1 MEHALS
7 VEARGICSLSRWVAV
22 EFKKHQL
29 RVGSPFVGTDAK
41 SNIGAI
47 FRLDLGDPNIYYQDH
62 MNIASDLKDAIA
74 GVTDG
79 VDVKVVL
86 PIHVCPD
93 PSDCPDGAASRTWT
107 SAAVDTT
114 CYKSGNACPEAH
126 SVCDPSYCSIERWN
140 EIILELQNAGAKV
153 LGLICAFP
161 RPHVSLQV
169 VGLLAPPQHFDC
181 RPSCSDLQ
189 KAKLSLYL
197 RTHPPALSSV
207 QSLSSS
213 YHALKTTPKCPSA
226 RNRHLRPLR
235 GGPSPGDTPQL
246 RILPRGPPTGGPP
259 WRLLSRSPS
268 PGISPQEI
276 FPRAWVLIRRLLTKF
291 YVDVEVINKCSL
303 GNVLRP
309 GLVAT

>member
-29 RVGSPFVGTDAK
+29 RVGAPFTAAAK
-41 SNIGAI
+41 SEIGAI

-74 GVTDG
+74 EVTDG

-140 EIILELQNAGAKV
+140 EIIADLKNAGAQV

-189 KAKLSLYL
+189 KAKLSLYFANAPACPQQCAVAL
-197 RTHPPALSSV
+197 QFISRTEDYPEMPFCPESTPP
-207 QSLSSS
+207 
-213 YHALKTTPKCPSA
+213 
-226 RNRHLRPLR
+226 
-235 GGPSPGDTPQL
+235 PSPGRTLPGRHSPAADPPQRASHRGASLETPLQES
-246 RILPRGPPTGGPP
+246 
-259 WRLLSRSPS
+259 LSRDLS
-268 PGISPQEI
+268 PGDLPQGMG
-276 FPRAWVLIRRLLTKF
+276 FDKAT
-291 YVDVEVINKCSL
+291 INKMLMSML
-303 GNVLRP
+303 K
-309 GLVAT
+309 

>member
-62 MNIASDLKDAIA
+62 KNIASDLKAA
-74 GVTDG
+74 GVDENF
-79 VDVKVVL
+79 KVVL
-86 PIHVCPD
+86 PIHVD
-93 PSDCPDGAASRTWT
+93 SRVGSWT
-107 SAAVDTT
+107 SAAEDTQ

-140 EIILELQNAGAKV
+140 EIILELQNAGAQV

-207 QSLSSS
+207 QSLSNS

-235 GGPSPGDTPQL
+235 GGLSPGDTPQL

-276 FPRAWVLIRRLLTKF
+276 FPRAWVLIRRVLTKF

>member
-29 RVGSPFVGTDAK
+29 RVGSPFKGAAK
-41 SNIGAI
+41 ESIGAI

-74 GVTDG
+74 EVTDG

-140 EIILELQNAGAKV
+140 EIIVELKKAPKVKV
-153 LGLICAFP
+153 LRLICAFP

-235 GGPSPGDTPQL
+235 GGPSPGELPSCGSSPEGLPQGGL
-246 RILPRGPPTGGPP
+246 PGDSSPGVPLQGSLPR
-259 WRLLSRSPS
+259 RSS
-268 PGISPQEI
+268 PGHG
-276 FPRAWVLIRRLLTKF
+276 F
-291 YVDVEVINKCSL
+291 
-303 GNVLRP
+303 
-309 GLVAT
+309 

>member
-62 MNIASDLKDAIA
+62 KNIASDLKAA
-74 GVTDG
+74 GVDENF
-79 VDVKVVL
+79 KVVL
-86 PIHVCPD
+86 PIHVD
-93 PSDCPDGAASRTWT
+93 SRVGSWT
-107 SAAVDTT
+107 SAAEDTQ

-189 KAKLSLYL
+189 KSKAFFVFANAPACPQQCAVALQFIS
-197 RTHPPALSSV
+197 RTEDYPEMPFCPESTPP
-207 QSLSSS
+207 
-213 YHALKTTPKCPSA
+213 
-226 RNRHLRPLR
+226 
-235 GGPSPGDTPQL
+235 PSPGRTLPGRHSPAADPPQRASLRGASLGTPLQESF
-246 RILPRGPPTGGPP
+246 
-259 WRLLSRSPS
+259 SRDLS
-268 PGISPQEI
+268 PGDLPQGMG
-276 FPRAWVLIRRLLTKF
+276 FDKAT
-291 YVDVEVINKCSL
+291 INKILC
-303 GNVLRP
+303 RC
-309 GLVAT
+309 

>member
-62 MNIASDLKDAIA
+62 KNIASDLKAA
-74 GVTDG
+74 GVDENF
-79 VDVKVVL
+79 KVVL
-86 PIHVCPD
+86 PIHVD
-93 PSDCPDGAASRTWT
+93 SRVGSWT
-107 SAAVDTT
+107 SAAEDTQ

-140 EIILELQNAGAKV
+140 EIIAELKKAPKLKV
-153 LGLICAFP
+153 LRLICAFP

-189 KAKLSLYL
+189 KSKAFFVFANAPACPQQCAVALQFIS
-197 RTHPPALSSV
+197 RTEDYPEMPFCPESTPP
-207 QSLSSS
+207 
-213 YHALKTTPKCPSA
+213 
-226 RNRHLRPLR
+226 
-235 GGPSPGDTPQL
+235 PSPGRTLPGRHSPAADPPQRASHRGASLETPLQES
-246 RILPRGPPTGGPP
+246 
-259 WRLLSRSPS
+259 LSRDLS
-268 PGISPQEI
+268 PGDLPQGMG
-276 FPRAWVLIRRLLTKF
+276 FDKAT
-291 YVDVEVINKCSL
+291 INKILC
-303 GNVLRP
+303 RC
-309 GLVAT
+309 